1 MAEAAFWG
9 FVAGSALLAGAVAG
23 LYLPASQRTIALVM
37 GFGGG
42 VLISALAFELTAEAY
57 ARGGGNA
64 VVAGLAAGGLVFF
77 AGDWVIDRRGGN
89 HRKRSGGQ
97 QQDGAPAAIALGAL
111 LDGIPESVAIG
122 VTLLEGSG
130 VGIAFVAAVFLSNVP
145 EAASAAVGMRKAGH
159 TARYV
164 LGLWTAVL
172 VASTV
177 AAAIGYGTLGGASD
191 DLIGFIQA
199 FAAGAILVMLVDT
212 MIPEAFEHGGAL
224 VGLVTLAGFTTAFLL
239 STIE

>member
-1 MAEAAFWG
+1 MRRDG
-9 FVAGSALLAGAVAG
+9 RSRLLGIRRRLLAGAVAG

-89 HRKRSGGQ
+89 HRKRSG
-97 QQDGAPAAIALGAL
+97 
-111 LDGIPESVAIG
+111 
-122 VTLLEGSG
+122 
-130 VGIAFVAAVFLSNVP
+130 
-145 EAASAAVGMRKAGH
+145 
-159 TARYV
+159 
-164 LGLWTAVL
+164 
-172 VASTV
+172 
-177 AAAIGYGTLGGASD
+177 
-191 DLIGFIQA
+191 
-199 FAAGAILVMLVDT
+199 
-212 MIPEAFEHGGAL
+212 
-224 VGLVTLAGFTTAFLL
+224 FTTAFLL